1 MIAGKYET
9 CRHRN
14 IFNQKYF
21 HTTKNRWKSL
31 KLVQRKKFKDSFL
44 SITIGYR
51 KLKGWESCYSSF
63 INATRDVRG
72 ANSSGFDWLP
82 QRGSSLQLLMHLSQA
97 SHTFA
102 NHHSMSICVSLAP
115 WSSDFVMISPWYF
128 RILNAGSWPR
138 PGSDSP
144 LLKTGTTQLFQIWR
158 CLEQGKL
165 RLYSFN
171 AANAMLLSLLGW
183 HGWNTMFSES
193 VVTWP
198 QTVLWDYM
206 RSSFKQ

>member
-1 MIAGKYET
+1 MGDFVYFQCPTTLKVNLIAGKYET

-102 NHHSMSICVSLAP
+102 NHHSMSICCKRISVSLAP

-128 RILNAGSWPR
+128 RILNAGSRPR

-165 RLYSFN
+165 Y
-171 AANAMLLSLLGW
+171 
-183 HGWNTMFSES
+183 
-193 VVTWP
+193 V
-198 QTVLWDYM
+198 
-206 RSSFKQ
+206 

>member
-1 MIAGKYET
+1 MGNFVYFQCPTTLKVNLIAGKYET

-72 ANSSGFDWLP
+72 ANSPGFDWLP
-82 QRGSSLQLLMHLSQA
+82 QRGSSLSVINAFESSQ
-97 SHTFA
+97 SHICESSLYV
-102 NHHSMSICVSLAP
+102 NMLQKNQCVS
-115 WSSDFVMISPWYF
+115 
-128 RILNAGSWPR
+128 
-138 PGSDSP
+138 
-144 LLKTGTTQLFQIWR
+144 GTM
-158 CLEQGKL
+158 KL
-165 RLYSFN
+165 RLCNDF
-171 AANAMLLSLLGW
+171 SLV
-183 HGWNTMFSES
+183 FQDSECRQS
-193 VVTWP
+193 APPRFWLTTPRNRNHSTFPDLEMSW
-198 QTVLWDYM
+198 T
-206 RSSFKQ
+206 R